1 MHHRPYLSPSASVL
15 SRSTSFLLILRL
27 FSLFLPLLLPPF
39 LAMSPRGLVLSAVFT
54 FGLLFVY
61 ASLSSS
67 SAAGTPSLVPF
78 SAIITSPQTN
88 STFPARPAAF
98 GPSLVFSDGDDQS
111 TVAISGMLY
120 VLESSGCSVQA
131 APDLRDSIALVLRGE
146 CSFYEKVLNLQSW
159 GAAAVIVGD
168 VDGSHGLLTMSAKGD
183 THKARIPS
191 FFVSHSSYEA
201 LALLDSVAIIP
212 AQAPSP
218 VLDTLLFLLLSPLLS
233 LSLIYAL
240 LLFHRRYKRMR
251 DRAPKAFV
259 DSLPV
264 RTWGV
269 DSNPHEK
276 VWGSSDECVICLE
289 DYIPAVSRIM
299 RLPCGHEFHASCMF
313 VSFRL

>member
-1 MHHRPYLSPSASVL
+1 MNPRAYL
-15 SRSTSFLLILRL
+15 
-27 FSLFLPLLLPPF
+27 
-39 LAMSPRGLVLSAVFT
+39 LSAVFT
-54 FGLLFVY
+54 VGLFLLL
-61 ASLSSS
+61 ASVSSTSSSS
-67 SAAGTPSLVPF
+67 SAAAPSLAPF

-88 STFPARPAAF
+88 TTFPARPAAF
-98 GPSLVFSDGDDQS
+98 GPTLVLSDDSDDQPA
-111 TVAISGMLY
+111 VAFSGLLY
-120 VLESSGCSVQA
+120 VLDSHGCSVQA
-131 APDLRDSIALVLRGE
+131 APDLRDKIALVLRGE

-159 GAAAVIVGD
+159 GASAVIVGD
-168 VDGSHGLLTMSAKGD
+168 VEGSRGLLTMSAKGD

-191 FFVSHSSYEA
+191 FFVSHASYEA
-201 LALLDSVAIIP
+201 LALLDSVSIIP
-212 AQAPSP
+212 SQPPSP

-289 DYIPAVSRIM
+289 DYIPAISRVM
-299 RLPCGHEFHASCMF
+299 RLPCGHEFHSSCM
-313 VSFRL
+313 